1 VGGEYLEQES
11 ELPMDVDVA
20 VLGGGPGGYPAAIR
34 AAQLGLSVVVIEQGN
49 LGGTCLNVGC
59 IPTKAWVQSAH
70 AMKDATETFAQLGVT
85 VAGAALDFGQVQ
97 KNKDTIVTA
106 LVSGVG
112 GLLKANGVAVV
123 AGRGRFS
130 TPNTI
135 VVEGGEEVRFKHAVI
150 STGSHPVRPP
160 VAGIDSA
167 KCVDS
172 TGLLA
177 IGEVPK
183 RLIVLG
189 GGVIGCEFASIFQH
203 FGAEVSI
210 VEFMPHLI
218 PNEDADAIKTL
229 EKSFKAHGIAL
240 HLGARATRV
249 EETAEGVTLHFE
261 GADGAGSVEGD
272 LVLVSTGRAPNV
284 EDLGLDEIGV
294 AYDVKRGIRTDGTR
308 RTGQPH
314 IYAVGDVA
322 GYWQLAHSAFREG
335 EVAAENIA
343 GHHVEMSGHVPR
355 CIYTDPEV
363 ASVGL
368 TEAEAREA
376 YGDNVSVGSFPFA
389 AIARAAMYADKTG
402 FVKTIHGGPYDELLG
417 VVIVGINATEIVNA
431 GVIAL
436 DSEATIETVADSIA
450 AHPTLAEGLKEAG
463 LVALGRPIHLPP
475 AKKRAAAAKA

>member
-1 VGGEYLEQES
+1 
-11 ELPMDVDVA
+11 MDVDVA

-34 AAQLGLSVVVIEQGN
+34 AAQLGLSVAVIEQGN
-49 LGGTCLNVGC
+49 LGGCCLNVGC

-70 AMKDATETFAQLGVT
+70 AMKDATQTFAQLGVS
-85 VAGAALDFGQVQ
+85 VSGATLDFGQVQ
-97 KNKDTIVTA
+97 KNKDTIVKA

-123 AGRGRFS
+123 AGKGRFT

-135 VVEGGEEVRFKHAVI
+135 LVEGGEEVRFKHAI
-150 STGSHPVRPP
+150 IATGSHPVAPP
-160 VAGIDSA
+160 VEGIASS

-177 IGEVPK
+177 VSDVPK

-203 FGAEVSI
+203 FGSQVTI

-218 PNEDADAIKTL
+218 STEDADAIKQL
-229 EKSFKAHGIAL
+229 EKSFKTAGIAMQ
-240 HLGARATRV
+240 LGAKATRV
-249 EETAEGVTLHFE
+249 EETKTGVVLHFE
-261 GADGAGSVEGD
+261 DADGVGSVEGD
-272 LVLVSTGRAPNV
+272 LVLVSTGRLPNV
-284 EDLGLDEIGV
+284 MGLGLDDIGI
-294 AYDVKRGIRTDGTR
+294 AYDEKRGIRTDATR

-322 GYWQLAHSAFREG
+322 GYWQLAHTAFKEG

-363 ASVGL
+363 AAVGL
-368 TEAEAREA
+368 TEAQARET
-376 YGDNVSVGSFPFA
+376 YGDSVVVGSFPFA

-402 FVKTIHGGPYDELLG
+402 FVKTIHAGPYDELVG
-417 VVIVGINATEIVNA
+417 VVVVGINATEIINA

-436 DSEATIETVADSIA
+436 DAEATIETVADSIA
-450 AHPTLAEGLKEAG
+450 AHPTLAEGFKEAG

-475 AKKRAAAAKA
+475 IKKR

>member
-1 VGGEYLEQES
+1 
-11 ELPMDVDVA
+11 MDVDVA

-34 AAQLGLSVVVIEQGN
+34 AAQLGLSVAVIEQGN

-70 AMKDATETFAQLGVT
+70 AMKDATQTFAQLGVS
-85 VAGAALDFGQVQ
+85 VADAALDFGQVQ
-97 KNKDTIVTA
+97 KNKDTIVKA

-123 AGRGRFS
+123 AGKGRFT

-135 VVEGGEEVRFKHAVI
+135 LVEGGEVVHFKHAI
-150 STGSHPVRPP
+150 IATGSHPTAPP
-160 VAGIDSA
+160 VEGIESI

-177 IGEVPK
+177 VSDVPK

-189 GGVIGCEFASIFQH
+189 GGVIGCEFASIFHH
-203 FGAEVSI
+203 FGSHVTI

-218 PNEDADAIKTL
+218 PTEDADAIKQL
-229 EKSFKAHGIAL
+229 EKSFKTAGITL
-240 HLGARATRV
+240 HLGAKATRV
-249 EETAEGVTLHFE
+249 EETKTGVVLHFE
-261 GADGAGSVEGD
+261 GADGVGSVEGD
-272 LVLVSTGRAPNV
+272 LVLVSTGRLPNV
-284 EDLGLDEIGV
+284 ADLGLDDIGI
-294 AYDVKRGIRTDGTR
+294 AHDEKRGIRTDATR
-308 RTGQPH
+308 RTGQRH

-322 GYWQLAHSAFREG
+322 GYWQLAHTAFKEG

-363 ASVGL
+363 AAVGL
-368 TEAEAREA
+368 TEAQARET
-376 YGDNVSVGSFPFA
+376 YGDSVVVGSFPFA

-402 FVKTIHGGPYDELLG
+402 FVKTIHAGPYDELVG
-417 VVIVGINATEIVNA
+417 VVVVGINATEIINA

-436 DSEATIETVADSIA
+436 DAEATIETVADSIA
-450 AHPTLAEGLKEAG
+450 AHPTLAEGFKEAG

-475 AKKRAAAAKA
+475 IKKRAEGAKT

>member
-1 VGGEYLEQES
+1 
-11 ELPMDVDVA
+11 MDVDVA
-20 VLGGGPGGYPAAIR
+20 VLGSGPGGYPAAIR
-34 AAQLGLSVVVIEQGN
+34 AAQLGLSVAVIEQGN
-49 LGGTCLNVGC
+49 LGGCCLNVGC

-70 AMKDATETFAQLGVT
+70 AMKDATQTFAQLGVS
-85 VAGAALDFGQVQ
+85 VSDAALDFGQVQ
-97 KNKDTIVTA
+97 KNKDTIVKTF
-106 LVSGVG
+106 VSGVG

-123 AGRGRFS
+123 AGKGRFT

-135 VVEGGEEVRFKHAVI
+135 LVEGGEEVRFKHAI
-150 STGSHPVRPP
+150 IATGSHPTAPP
-160 VAGIDSA
+160 VEGITSS

-177 IGEVPK
+177 VSDVPK

-203 FGAEVSI
+203 FGSHVTI

-218 PNEDADAIKTL
+218 STEDADAIKQL
-229 EKSFKAHGIAL
+229 EKSFKTAGITL
-240 HLGARATRV
+240 NLGAKATRI
-249 EETAEGVTLHFE
+249 EETKTGVTLHFE

-272 LVLVSTGRAPNV
+272 LVLVSTGRLPNV
-284 EDLGLDEIGV
+284 ADLGLDDIGI
-294 AYDVKRGIRTDGTR
+294 AYDEKRGIRTDATR

-322 GYWQLAHSAFREG
+322 GYWQLAHTAFKEG

-363 ASVGL
+363 AAVGL
-368 TEAEAREA
+368 TEAQARET
-376 YGDNVSVGSFPFA
+376 YGDSVTVGSFPFA

-402 FVKTIHGGPYDELLG
+402 FVKTIHAGPYDELVG
-417 VVIVGINATEIVNA
+417 VVVVGINATEIINA

-436 DSEATIETVADSIA
+436 DAEATIETVADSIA
-450 AHPTLAEGLKEAG
+450 AHPTLAEGFKEAG

-475 AKKRAAAAKA
+475 IKKR

>member
-1 VGGEYLEQES
+1 
-11 ELPMDVDVA
+11 MDVDVA

-49 LGGTCLNVGC
+49 LGGCCLNVGC

-70 AMKDATETFAQLGVT
+70 AMKDATQTFAQLGVS
-85 VAGAALDFGQVQ
+85 VSGAALDFGQVQ
-97 KNKDTIVTA
+97 KNKDTIVKA

-123 AGRGRFS
+123 AGKGRFT

-135 VVEGGEEVRFKHAVI
+135 LVEGGEEVRFKHAI
-150 STGSHPVRPP
+150 IATGSHPAAPP
-160 VAGIDSA
+160 VEGIESA

-177 IGEVPK
+177 VSDVPK

-189 GGVIGCEFASIFQH
+189 GGVIGCEFASIFHH
-203 FGAEVSI
+203 FGSQVTI

-218 PNEDADAIKTL
+218 PTEDADAIKTL
-229 EKSFKAHGIAL
+229 EKSFKTAGIAMQ
-240 HLGARATRV
+240 LGAKATRI
-249 EETAEGVTLHFE
+249 EETKTGVVLHFE
-261 GADGAGSVEGD
+261 GADGVGFVEGD
-272 LVLVSTGRAPNV
+272 LVLVSTGRLPNV
-284 EDLGLDEIGV
+284 ADLGLDDIGI
-294 AYDVKRGIRTDGTR
+294 AYDEKRGIRTDATR

-322 GYWQLAHSAFREG
+322 GYWQLAHTAFKEG

-363 ASVGL
+363 AAVGL
-368 TEAEAREA
+368 TEAQARET
-376 YGDNVSVGSFPFA
+376 YGDSVVVGSFPFA

-402 FVKTIHGGPYDELLG
+402 FVKTIHAGPYDELVG
-417 VVIVGINATEIVNA
+417 VVVVGINATEIINA

-436 DSEATIETVADSIA
+436 DAEATIETVADSIA
-450 AHPTLAEGLKEAG
+450 AHPTLAEGFKEAG

-475 AKKRAAAAKA
+475 VKKRTEGAKT

>member
-1 VGGEYLEQES
+1 
-11 ELPMDVDVA
+11 MDVDVV

-34 AAQLGLSVVVIEQGN
+34 AAQFGLSVVVIEQGN
-49 LGGTCLNVGC
+49 LGGCCLNVGC

-70 AMKDATETFAQLGVT
+70 AMKDATQTFAQLGVS
-85 VAGAALDFGQVQ
+85 VSGAALDFGQVQ
-97 KNKDTIVTA
+97 KNKDTIVKA

-123 AGRGRFS
+123 AGKGRFT

-135 VVEGGEEVRFKHAVI
+135 LVEGGEEVHFKHAI
-150 STGSHPVRPP
+150 IATGSHPTAPP
-160 VAGIDSA
+160 VEGIVSA

-177 IGEVPK
+177 VSDVPK

-189 GGVIGCEFASIFQH
+189 GGVIGCEFASIFHH
-203 FGAEVSI
+203 FGSQVTI

-218 PNEDADAIKTL
+218 PTEDVDAIKQL
-229 EKSFKAHGIAL
+229 EKSFKAAGITL
-240 HLGARATRV
+240 HLGAKATRV
-249 EETAEGVTLHFE
+249 EETKTGVVLHFE
-261 GADGAGSVEGD
+261 GADGVGSVEGD
-272 LVLVSTGRAPNV
+272 LVLVSTGRLPNV
-284 EDLGLDEIGV
+284 ADLGLDDIGI
-294 AYDVKRGIRTDGTR
+294 AYDEKRGIRTDATR

-322 GYWQLAHSAFREG
+322 GYWQLAHTAFKEG

-363 ASVGL
+363 AAVGL
-368 TEAEAREA
+368 TEAQARET
-376 YGDNVSVGSFPFA
+376 YGDSVVVGSFPFA

-402 FVKTIHGGPYDELLG
+402 FVKTIHAGPYDELVG
-417 VVIVGINATEIVNA
+417 VVVVGINATEIINA

-436 DSEATIETVADSIA
+436 DAEATIETVADSIA
-450 AHPTLAEGLKEAG
+450 AHPTLAEGFKEAG

-475 AKKRAAAAKA
+475 VKKRTEGAKT

>member
-1 VGGEYLEQES
+1 
-11 ELPMDVDVA
+11 MDVDVA

-34 AAQLGLSVVVIEQGN
+34 AAQLGLSVAVIEQGN

-70 AMKDATETFAQLGVT
+70 AMKDATQTFAQLGVS
-85 VAGAALDFGQVQ
+85 VSDAALDFGQVQ
-97 KNKDTIVTA
+97 KNKDTIVKA

-112 GLLKANGVAVV
+112 GLLKANGVAVI
-123 AGRGRFS
+123 AGKGRFT

-135 VVEGGEEVRFKHAVI
+135 LVEGGEEVHFKHAI
-150 STGSHPVRPP
+150 IATGSHSVAPP
-160 VAGIDSA
+160 VEGIVSI

-177 IGEVPK
+177 VSDVPK

-189 GGVIGCEFASIFQH
+189 GGVIGCEFASIFHH
-203 FGAEVSI
+203 FGSQVTI

-218 PNEDADAIKTL
+218 PTEDADAIKTL
-229 EKSFKAHGIAL
+229 EKSFKTAGIAM
-240 HLGARATRV
+240 HLGTKATRV
-249 EETAEGVTLHFE
+249 EETKTGVVLHFE
-261 GADGAGSVEGD
+261 GADGVGSVEGD
-272 LVLVSTGRAPNV
+272 LVLVSTGRLPNV
-284 EDLGLDEIGV
+284 ADLGLDDIGI
-294 AYDVKRGIRTDGTR
+294 AYDEKRGIRTDATR

-322 GYWQLAHSAFREG
+322 GYWQLAHTAFKEG

-363 ASVGL
+363 AAVGL
-368 TEAEAREA
+368 TEAQARET
-376 YGDNVSVGSFPFA
+376 YGDSVVVGSFPFA

-402 FVKTIHGGPYDELLG
+402 FVKTIHAGPYDELVG
-417 VVIVGINATEIVNA
+417 VVVVGINATEIINA

-436 DSEATIETVADSIA
+436 DAEATIETVADSIA
-450 AHPTLAEGLKEAG
+450 AHPTLAEGFKEAG

-475 AKKRAAAAKA
+475 IKKR

>member
-1 VGGEYLEQES
+1 
-11 ELPMDVDVA
+11 
-20 VLGGGPGGYPAAIR
+20 VL
-34 AAQLGLSVVVIEQGN
+34 
-49 LGGTCLNVGC
+49 
-59 IPTKAWVQSAH
+59 
-70 AMKDATETFAQLGVT
+70 
-85 VAGAALDFGQVQ
+85 
-97 KNKDTIVTA
+97 
-106 LVSGVG
+106 
-112 GLLKANGVAVV
+112 
-123 AGRGRFS
+123 
-130 TPNTI
+130 
-135 VVEGGEEVRFKHAVI
+135 
-150 STGSHPVRPP
+150 PP
-160 VAGIDSA
+160 VEGIDSA

-177 IGEVPK
+177 VETVPK

-203 FGAEVSI
+203 FGSEVTI
-210 VEFMPHLI
+210 VEFMPHLV
-218 PNEDADAIKTL
+218 PNEDPDAVKTL
-229 EKSFKAHGIAL
+229 EKAFKGHGITM
-240 HLGARATRV
+240 HLGTKATRV
-249 EETAEGVTLHFE
+249 EETASGVTLHFE
-261 GADGAGSVEGD
+261 GSDGPGFVEGD
-272 LVLVSTGRAPNV
+272 LILVSTGRAPNV
-284 EDLGLDEIGV
+284 ADLGLDDIGV
-294 AYDVKRGIRTDGTR
+294 AYDEKRGIRTDGTR

-363 ASVGL
+363 ASVGM
-368 TEAEAREA
+368 TEIEARET
-376 YGDNVSVGSFPFA
+376 YGDDVTTGSVPFA

-417 VVIVGINATEIVNA
+417 VVVVGINATEIINA

-436 DSEATIETVADSIA
+436 DAEATIETVADSIA

-475 AKKRAAAAKA
+475 MKKRA